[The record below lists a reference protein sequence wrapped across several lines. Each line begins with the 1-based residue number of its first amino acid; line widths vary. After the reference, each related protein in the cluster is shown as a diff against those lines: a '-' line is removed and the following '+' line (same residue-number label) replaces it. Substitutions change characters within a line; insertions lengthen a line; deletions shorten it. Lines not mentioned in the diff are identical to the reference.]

1 MLFVMS
7 EGEGPVDDALNMYYH
22 IAHHL
27 NDGLKERW
35 GDAQQCVGADPFLQR
50 PAANQENCHS
60 PFALRPSPF
69 ALRHSKEKPSCES
82 RRAPQVRF

>member
-1 MLFVMS
+1 MLFVVS

-35 GDAQQCVGADPFLQR
+35 GDAQQC
-50 PAANQENCHS
+50 E
-60 PFALRPSPF
+60 
-69 ALRHSKEKPSCES
+69 
-82 RRAPQVRF
+82 RRTAV